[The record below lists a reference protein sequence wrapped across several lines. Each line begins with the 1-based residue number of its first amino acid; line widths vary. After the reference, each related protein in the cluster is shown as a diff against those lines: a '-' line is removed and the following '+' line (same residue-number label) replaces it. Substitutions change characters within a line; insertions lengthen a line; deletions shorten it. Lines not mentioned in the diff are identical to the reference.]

1 MHTYS
6 KHNNP
11 IGCYVYAYLRVDGT
25 PYYIGK
31 GVKSR
36 AWASHPRKHS
46 KVNLPEDKTRIII
59 MESNL
64 TDIGALAL
72 ERFYIRWYGR
82 KLDNGILINITEGG
96 DGVCGIKHSETTK
109 KLLSELKK
117 GQVLSTNHKH
127 KISESM
133 KGRGD
138 ISDDHKHKISESMK
152 GRVLSAETK
161 QKMSLAKIGKP
172 KSEEHKQKMS
182 ERKKGLALSDEH
194 KQNLRKT
201 KRTLQCPHCSKIGGS
216 NGMVRFHFDKC
227 KSRHSNG
234 V

>member
-11 IGCYVYAYLRVDGT
+11 IGCYVYAYLRADGT

-36 AWASHPRKHS
+36 AWAIHQRKNS
-46 KVNLPEDKTRIII
+46 RVNLPKDQKRIII

-64 TDIGALAL
+64 TDLGALAL

-82 KLDNGILINITEGG
+82 KSDNGILINITEGG
-96 DGVCGIKHSETTK
+96 DGASGAKRSDYTK

-117 GQVLSTNHKH
+117 GRPT
-127 KISESM
+127 SEQ
-133 KGRGD
+133 
-138 ISDDHKHKISESMK
+138 
-152 GRVLSAETK
+152 TK

-182 ERKKGLALSDEH
+182 ESKRGFVFSEEN
-194 KQNLRKT
+194 KQKLRKSKQT
-201 KRTLQCPHCSKIGGS
+201 VQCPHCDKIGGS
-216 NGMVRFHFDKC
+216 NAMARYHFDKC
-227 KSRHSNG
+227 KKIAPL
-234 V
+234 VFE

>member
-117 GQVLSTNHKH
+117 GRVLSAETKQ
-127 KISESM
+127 KM
-133 KGRGD
+133 
-138 ISDDHKHKISESMK
+138 SESMK

-161 QKMSLAKIGKP
+161 QKMSELKMGCFVSAETKQKMSLAKIGKAKSEEQKQKMSLAKIGKP
-172 KSEEHKQKMS
+172 ISEEHKQK
-182 ERKKGLALSDEH
+182 
-194 KQNLRKT
+194 LRKS
-201 KRTLQCPHCSKIGGS
+201 KKKVQCPHCDKIGGS
-216 NGMVRFHFDKC
+216 NAMVRYHFDKC
-227 KSRHSNG
+227 KKITPL
-234 V
+234 VFE

>member
-11 IGCYVYAYLRVDGT
+11 IGCYVYAYLRADGT

-36 AWASHPRKHS
+36 AWAIHQRKNS
-46 KVNLPEDKTRIII
+46 RVNLPKDQQRIII

-82 KLDNGILINITEGG
+82 KSDNGILINITEGG
-96 DGVCGIKHSETTK
+96 DGVCGAKRSDYTK
-109 KLLSELKK
+109 KLLSELKM
-117 GQVLSTNHKH
+117 GCSV
-127 KISESM
+127 
-133 KGRGD
+133 
-138 ISDDHKHKISESMK
+138 SD
-152 GRVLSAETK
+152 ETK
-161 QKMSLAKIGKP
+161 QKMSLAKIGKA
-172 KSEEHKQKMS
+172 KSEEQKHKMSLAKIGKPISEDHKQK
-182 ERKKGLALSDEH
+182 
-194 KQNLRKT
+194 LRKS
-201 KRTLQCPHCSKIGGS
+201 KRTLQCPHCDKIGGS
-216 NGMVRFHFDKC
+216 NGMTRFHFDKC
-227 KSRHSNG
+227 KNYTNG